1 MKIDINT
8 SKEIQEENYIIK
20 INYLTNKFKNISV
33 NGKNNLTVGWED
45 PNGDKLLNDLIS
57 DCFENV

>member
-33 NGKNNLTVGWED
+33 NGKKNLTLKWEG
-45 PNGDKLLNDLIS
+45 PNGDKILNDLI
-57 DCFENV
+57 

>member
-33 NGKNNLTVGWED
+33 NGKKNLTLKWEG
-45 PNGDKLLNDLIS
+45 PNGDKILNDLIS
-57 DCFENV
+57 DC